1 MRRSS
6 GRELADV
13 VLDVRGD
20 DRVVVVDLGVV
31 DDPGERK
38 RVELQHELRS
48 RRVLGDVDERRRGRL
63 QLRDEVAGEPA
74 GARAR
79 IRDRLLALVQGLGGR
94 ERAAGGEAEAPVRI
108 ALERGQVVEERRPL
122 RLLLALDVLDGA
134 GLAGDL
140 RDDLLGAL
148 RLLEP
153 GLLTGGR
160 VLVVRPDRIEPEPLV
175 ARVEA
180 RVDEPV
186 RLGDEG
192 LDLALAGDDDRERRG
207 LDAAQRDDA
216 ADPRAAADG
225 RGAGRVHADEPVGLG
240 ARSGGRLERLQLH
253 LRDGAARSRRG
264 SPTSSSS

>member
-6 GRELADV
+6 GENVADV

-20 DRVVVVDLGVV
+20 DRVVVVDLRVV

-48 RRVLGDVDERRRGRL
+48 RRVLGDVDEGRRGRL

-94 ERAAGGEAEAPVRI
+94 ERAARGEAEPPVRV

-148 RLLEP
+148 GLLEP
-153 GLLTGGR
+153 GLLTRRR
-160 VLVVRPDRIEPEPLV
+160 VLVVRPDRVEPETLV

-186 RLGDEG
+186 RLRDEG

-207 LDAAQRDDA
+207 LHAAQRDDA

-225 RGAGRVHADEPVGLG
+225 RGAGRVHADEPVCFG
-240 ARSGGRLERLQLH
+240 ARSGGRLERL
-253 LRDGAARSRRG
+253 
-264 SPTSSSS
+264 